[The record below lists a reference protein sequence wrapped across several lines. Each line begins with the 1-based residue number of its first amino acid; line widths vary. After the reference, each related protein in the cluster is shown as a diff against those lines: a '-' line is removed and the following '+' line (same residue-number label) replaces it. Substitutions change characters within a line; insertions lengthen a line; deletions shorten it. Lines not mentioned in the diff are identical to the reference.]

1 MVERIKQLCGL
12 KGISIAQ
19 LERTLNFANGSIAK
33 TNASTS
39 VERIQAI
46 ANYFNVS
53 MEYIYSGDESSTGGE
68 GYYLDKETAA
78 TAQEL
83 YENKELRVLFDA
95 ARDARPEDLKMA
107 ADMLRRF
114 KETNPDG

>member
-19 LERTLNFANGSIAK
+19 LERDLDFANGSIAK
-33 TNASTS
+33 TNANTA

-53 MEYIYSGDESSTGGE
+53 MEYIYSGEQSSTGVE

-83 YENKELRVLFDA
+83 YENKDLRMLFDA

-107 ADMLRRF
+107 ASMLKRF